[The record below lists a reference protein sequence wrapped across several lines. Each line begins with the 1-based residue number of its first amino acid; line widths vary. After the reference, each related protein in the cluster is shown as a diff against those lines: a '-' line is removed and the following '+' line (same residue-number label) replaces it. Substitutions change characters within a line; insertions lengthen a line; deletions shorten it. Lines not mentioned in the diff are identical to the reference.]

1 MAQSNQHTIN
11 ISDLKEIPTIPVVVA
26 KAIGV
31 INNPRSSAKD
41 LTDLIVSDQV
51 LAAKILKVANSA
63 YYGLPSKV
71 NNLNRAI
78 TLIGFNEVKRMIMPI
93 LLLDTFK
100 SFKNNKFFSS
110 QMFWT
115 HSLAVSAAS
124 EILTERSNTTYDYGE
139 ARVSGL
145 LHDIGRLII
154 VQYFPNEFDAI
165 MSQVELGLKPLKAEC
180 AILGFNHCDAGAQ
193 VTEAWNLP
201 RSLVNVIHYHHD
213 SKGCP
218 EKYKMLAEIV
228 CVSDYLSYQL
238 DIKGLALGN
247 EPTLSEDLQ
256 TKYLPNAEDSE
267 ILLTK
272 LETEVERSQ
281 VLLNMIQ

>member
-1 MAQSNQHTIN
+1 MIQDKSRTIN
-11 ISDLKEIPTIPVVVA
+11 ITDLKEIPTIPVVVA
-26 KAIGV
+26 RAVGV

-41 LTDLIVSDQV
+41 LTDLIINDQV

-100 SFKNNKFFSS
+100 GFKNNKFFSS

-115 HSLAVSAAS
+115 HSLAVAAAS
-124 EILTERSNTTYDYGE
+124 EILTERIKAPYDMGE
-139 ARVSGL
+139 ARVAGL

-154 VQYFPNEFDAI
+154 VQYFPNEFESI
-165 MSQVELGLKPLKAEC
+165 MSEVELGIKVRMAEFS
-180 AILGFNHCDAGAQ
+180 ILGVDHGEVGAQ

-201 RSLVNVIHYHHD
+201 KSLVNVIRYHHD
-213 SKGCP
+213 YKGCP
-218 EKYKMLAEIV
+218 EDHKLLAEIV
-228 CVSDYLSYQL
+228 LVGDYLSYQL
-238 DIKGLALGN
+238 DIKGLAFGN
-247 EPTLSEDLQ
+247 EPGLVDEVK
-256 TKYLPNAEDSE
+256 TKYITNEEESE

-281 VLLNMIQ
+281 MLLNMIQ

>member
-1 MAQSNQHTIN
+1 MIQDKSRTIN
-11 ISDLKEIPTIPVVVA
+11 ITDLKEIPTIPVVVA
-26 KAIGV
+26 RAVGV

-41 LTDLIVSDQV
+41 LTDLIINDQV

-100 SFKNNKFFSS
+100 GFKNNKFFSS

-115 HSLAVSAAS
+115 HSLAVAAAS
-124 EILTERSNTTYDYGE
+124 EILTERIKAPYDMGE
-139 ARVSGL
+139 ARVAGL

-154 VQYFPNEFDAI
+154 VQYFPNEFESI
-165 MSQVELGLKPLKAEC
+165 MSEVELGIKVRMAEFS
-180 AILGFNHCDAGAQ
+180 ILGVDHGEVGAQ

-201 RSLVNVIHYHHD
+201 KSLVNVIRYHHD
-213 SKGCP
+213 CTECP
-218 EKYKMLAEIV
+218 ENHKLLAEIV
-228 CVSDYLSYQL
+228 RVGDYLSYQL
-238 DIKGLALGN
+238 DIKGLAFGN
-247 EPTLSEDLQ
+247 EPGLVDEVK
-256 TKYLPNAEDSE
+256 TKYITNEEESE

-281 VLLNMIQ
+281 MLLNMIQ